1 VQGYGFEEL
10 ANSQATPWTTAGSA
24 AEIDAARTAT
34 QAWMGGL
41 AYIGEDGGELRACMH
56 RAPST
61 EAVQTRDVRTT

>member
-24 AEIDAARTAT
+24 AEIDAARTETPAC
-34 QAWMGGL
+34 MGDFTD
-41 AYIGEDGGELRACMH
+41 IGKDRGELRACMH